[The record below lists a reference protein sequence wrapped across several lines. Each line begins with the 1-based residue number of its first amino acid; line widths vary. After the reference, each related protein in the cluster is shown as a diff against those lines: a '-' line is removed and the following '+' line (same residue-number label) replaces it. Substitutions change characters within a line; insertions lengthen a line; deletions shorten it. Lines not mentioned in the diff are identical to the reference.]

1 MALEKTF
8 STLSGEVYT
17 AARTEYEIASLS
29 SSDVTILF
37 LGLAVLLGAAHAFGE
52 LARRIGQ
59 PVVVG
64 EMFAGLLLGPTCLG
78 AVAPGVQR
86 WLFPVEGPAAIA
98 LDAVVALAVALVLL
112 IAGLE
117 VNLSSAARQGRAAIL
132 VALAGL
138 TAPLTIGGALAWFAP
153 DWWGMPP
160 GGVAESFAIFFGAA
174 LAVSAL
180 PVIAKVLLDLDLFQT
195 DFGMLVLIAATINN
209 LLAWLIF
216 SVVLGSRSGEHT
228 LVYTLLLTIGFVVAT
243 LSLGRWAAD
252 KALIWVQAHL
262 SWPGGVLGFLLL
274 SCLVG
279 AAATGAIGIHA
290 IFGAFL
296 AGVAIGDSPHLR
308 EQTRHIMHRFVE
320 GVLAPIF
327 VASIGLEVNF
337 IANFRPALVLRVLAL
352 GMALKISACWLAG
365 RAGGLRNGEA
375 WAVGWAMNAR
385 GELGIVLGLLAWQA
399 GVIRERLFVALVTL
413 AVVTSA
419 LAGPMIQRLLRR
431 GRVWSFS
438 SALDGLVCVPDLDA
452 ATPEAAITT
461 LAGLAAR
468 HAGIAPE
475 SAVTAVLEREAEMG
489 TSLGHGIAVP
499 HARIEGLKNAV
510 VAVGLAPR
518 GIAFDGVDLEPTR
531 VVFLILTPFRETDTQ
546 LQIMAAIAR
555 VGREPRLLAEIERA
569 RTPTALLAALRV
581 ADALTPLGN
590 SG

>member
-1 MALEKTF
+1 
-8 STLSGEVYT
+8 
-17 AARTEYEIASLS
+17 LS

-78 AVAPGVQR
+78 AVAPAVQR
-86 WLFPVEGPAAIA
+86 RLFPAEGPAAIA

-117 VNLSSAARQGRAAIL
+117 VDLSSAARQGRAAIL

-138 TAPLTIGGALAWFAP
+138 LAPLAVGGALAWLAP
-153 DWWGMPP
+153 NWWGMPP
-160 GGVAESFAIFFGAA
+160 GGTAGSFAIFFGAA

-180 PVIAKVLLDLDLFQT
+180 PVIAKILLDLDLFQT

-209 LLAWLIF
+209 LLAWLTF
-216 SVVLGSRSGEHT
+216 SVVLGSGSGEQT
-228 LVYTLLLTIGFVVAT
+228 LAYTLLLTIGFVVAT

-279 AAATGAIGIHA
+279 AAATEAIGIHA

-296 AGVAIGDSPHLR
+296 VGVALGDSPHLR

-352 GMALKISACWLAG
+352 GIALKVGACWLAG

-452 ATPEAAITT
+452 GTPKEAILT
-461 LAGLAAR
+461 LASLAAR
-468 HAGIAPE
+468 HAGISPE
-475 SAVTAVLEREAEMG
+475 TVVAAVLEREAEMG

-499 HARIEGLKNAV
+499 HARIEGLKSAV

-518 GIAFDGVDLEPTR
+518 GIAFDGIDLEPTR
-531 VVFLILTPFRETDTQ
+531 VVFLILTPFKETDTQ

-555 VGREPRLLAEIERA
+555 LGREPRLLSEIQQA
-569 RTPTALLAALRV
+569 KTPTALLAALRV
-581 ADALTPLGN
+581 ADAQTP
-590 SG
+590 SGKPG